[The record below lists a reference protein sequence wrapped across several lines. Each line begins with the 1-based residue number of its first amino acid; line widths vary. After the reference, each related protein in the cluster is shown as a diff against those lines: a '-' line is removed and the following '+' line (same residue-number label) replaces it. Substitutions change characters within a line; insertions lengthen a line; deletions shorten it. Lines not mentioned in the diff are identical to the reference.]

1 MDCIITVIEKQG
13 KNEKAKDEMMS
24 TLSPEVYNKIMRKM
38 NKTHN
43 SIGSNPGSVEP
54 VSPTQRIKRKERRQI
69 RLTTD
74 EPMISL

>member
-1 MDCIITVIEKQG
+1 
-13 KNEKAKDEMMS
+13 MMS

-43 SIGSNPGSVEP
+43 SIGSNESLEP
-54 VSPTQRIKRKERRQI
+54 RSPMHRPTKRDRRMI

-74 EPMISL
+74 DPRMISVEKEERDLFRKNNLSE